1 MADGR
6 DLVEAHFGRAVTST
20 VLGALEEREAWEVVV
35 DAVCDAIPEAAPAHV
50 CEESP
55 DELLV
60 KGDPA
65 HEEFAVEPLMI
76 EKLRSELHDEARER
90 FETLSRNLEAR
101 GFAIVRVR

>member
-1 MADGR
+1 MADL
-6 DLVEAHFGRAVTST
+6 D
-20 VLGALEEREAWEVVV
+20 ALESREAWEVIV
-35 DAVCDAIPEAAPAHV
+35 DAVCDAIPEAAPPHV

-65 HEEFAVEPLMI
+65 HEEFAADAVII
-76 EKLRSELHDEARER
+76 EKLRAELHDEARDR
-90 FETLSRNLEAR
+90 FETLSRALEAR

>member
-1 MADGR
+1 MTTEKLD
-6 DLVEAHFGRAVTST
+6 
-20 VLGALEEREAWEVVV
+20 ALDSREAWEVVV
-35 DAVCDAIPEAAPAHV
+35 DAVCDAIPEAAPPHV

-65 HEEFAVEPLMI
+65 H
-76 EKLRSELHDEARER
+76 DEARER
-90 FETLSRNLEAR
+90 FESLSRALEAR